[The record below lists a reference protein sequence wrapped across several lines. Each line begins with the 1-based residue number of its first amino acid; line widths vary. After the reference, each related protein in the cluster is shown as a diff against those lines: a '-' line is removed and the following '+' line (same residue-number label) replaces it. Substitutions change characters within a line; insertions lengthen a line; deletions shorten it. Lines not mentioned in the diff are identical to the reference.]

1 MDVFQKFYVQL
12 VQTLPM
18 NDAIFIAQLFS
29 CNLFPGNLMEE
40 IRAKPTAADKTTHFL
55 DYGIKPGLRNGNRKL
70 FEDLLLVMNESDN
83 PVIIQLAKEINGK
96 CCNV

>member
-40 IRAKPTAADKTTHFL
+40 VHAKPTAAEKTAHFL
-55 DYGIKPGLRNGNRKL
+55 DYGIKPG
-70 FEDLLLVMNESDN
+70 
-83 PVIIQLAKEINGK
+83 
-96 CCNV
+96 